1 MLRAEGRRDFRL
13 PGGRVLI
20 LLDLQ
25 SDTGVNQS
33 MRIDVID
40 PMLERGAGAAAS

>member
-20 LLDLQ
+20 LDLQ

-40 PMLERGAGAAAS
+40 PMLERGTGAAAS